1 MICFSQFT
9 YSQEENGVLALD
21 LPVRNSLTF
30 NRFLVNPTFSFV
42 REQNKFIN
50 ITNKRELLQIDDAP
64 QTYVFGYSG
73 RFAENVG
80 AGISVFQETNGVLT
94 TFGGILNLAYNVR
107 FEEESNLTFGIN
119 IGAYKSGIN
128 GDKVVT
134 NFNEPLLNTI
144 PSNFLITVNP
154 ALNYGTG
161 YIDFGVSLNNIVTYN
176 FTTSALIEDNPEQ
189 GIQGHLMYTGYTG
202 GYGFFGE
209 SKFTALGRAEFFKN
223 ANIYSASMMLTVPKG
238 VWAQA
243 GYNTTYGASAGLGIN
258 ITSQIAIEYNY
269 ERAFSGLSNLGAA
282 HEITLA
288 YKFKNYNYYDY
299 SRDDEVAGLFSL
311 EKSTKKKKK
320 KTTVA
325 KAETEPVIE
334 NQNSD
339 LKILKDE
346 TERIASEEKIVVK
359 EEQAIK
365 ISEEEQKTEVEEEN
379 KIEIEQETRIAEEE
393 KINTETEE
401 AKKIAQEKQAL
412 TEAEEAKK
420 IAEEERIKTEAEKAK
435 RIAEER
441 QAIIKAEQAAIIA
454 EEGRKKEAA
463 EEAIRIAKEEQ
474 ARVEAEELAQLAA
487 PASVEKP
494 TDPVG
499 ESMNLLR
506 EQAAA
511 ATIKQ
516 TDLLNELQEA
526 VTIKQNDLRDLKEE
540 NDLSEQGIFVTPK
553 PFKSIS
559 AENQNIENIRIALDT
574 IILEQSKKIDRI
586 ESLLKIRT
594 KKVKDKNDPTNE
606 YYRTTIAELKEVQQ
620 RSKRFRESMVSSLE
634 SISAATAFERKRR
647 IKKAGYDNDKDRYQQ
662 DRIALNILRNS
673 VSPNNKP
680 LTTEDFDFGV
690 ERTNSIQILKNV
702 QNTESAYY
710 LVLATHDTK
719 EARDSFLEKVIASGY
734 NEIDFFYDV
743 TTTRYYIYY
752 KKFETIE
759 EAKSTQTYLN
769 GSPYAD
775 KASIVKIEN

>member
-1 MICFSQFT
+1 MKKFLIFISLLICFSQFT
-9 YSQEENGVLALD
+9 YSQEENGVLALE

-128 GDKVVT
+128 GDKVIT

-223 ANIYSASMMLTVPKG
+223 DNIYSASMMLTVPKG

-359 EEQAIK
+359 EQQATK
-365 ISEEEQKTEVEEEN
+365 ISEEEKKSISEAEEAKRIVEEN
-379 KIEIEQETRIAEEE
+379 EIEYKQTTKIAEEKAIAKAE
-393 KINTETEE
+393 EETR
-401 AKKIAQEKQAL
+401 IAQEKQAL
-412 TEAEEAKK
+412 
-420 IAEEERIKTEAEKAK
+420 IEAEKAK
-435 RIAEER
+435 RIAEEEK
-441 QAIIKAEQAAIIA
+441 IKAD
-454 EEGRKKEAA
+454 A

-474 ARVEAEELAQLAA
+474 ARVEAEELAQLEA

-526 VTIKQNDLRDLKEE
+526 VTVKQNDLRDLKEE
-540 NDLSEQGIFVTPK
+540 NDLSEQGIFVAPK

-559 AENQNIENIRIALDT
+559 AENENIENIRIALDT

-673 VSPNNKP
+673 VSPNNKSF
-680 LTTEDFDFGV
+680 TTEDFDFGV

-710 LVLATHDTK
+710 LVLATHNTK